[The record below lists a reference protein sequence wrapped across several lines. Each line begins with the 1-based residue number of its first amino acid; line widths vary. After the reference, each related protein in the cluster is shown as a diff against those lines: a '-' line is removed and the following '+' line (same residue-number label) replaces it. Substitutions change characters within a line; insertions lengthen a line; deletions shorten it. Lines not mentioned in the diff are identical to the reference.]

1 MGKLMYASPHIT
13 HFKER
18 VKPIEAL
25 LAQWGEVKW
34 TEACTSALNDLLL
47 CIYARI
53 RLVPADPYGKL
64 VLYPSVHEGTGF
76 VACLQNGA
84 PVAFVSR
91 HMSKT
96 ELKYGV
102 LTRLVALVAW
112 AVKCLRRYTTF
123 ASDI

>member
-1 MGKLMYASPHIT
+1 MYASPHIP
-13 HFKER
+13 HFKEW

-25 LAQWGEVKW
+25 LAQQGELKW
-34 TEACTSALNDLLL
+34 TEACTAALNDLLS

-53 RLVPADPYGKL
+53 RLVPADTYGKL
-64 VLYPSVHEGTGF
+64 VLYPSVHNGMGF
-76 VACLQNGA
+76 VACLQNGV
-84 PVAFVSR
+84 PLPFVSC

-102 LTRLVALVAW
+102 LMRLVALVAW
-112 AVKCLRRYTTF
+112 AVKRLHRYTTF